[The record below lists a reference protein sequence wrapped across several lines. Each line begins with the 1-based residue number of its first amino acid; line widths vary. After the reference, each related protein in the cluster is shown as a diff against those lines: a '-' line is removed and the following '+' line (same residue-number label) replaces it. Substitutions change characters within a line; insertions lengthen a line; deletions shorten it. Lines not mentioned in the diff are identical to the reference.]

1 MNVFDKIF
9 SKLYRYDENM
19 KSHIPAKW
27 VVIVAAFI
35 TIMLIIG
42 VKINDKK
49 AEKVNYL
56 EYHETL
62 DTTYVVHP
70 AGGRGW
76 LTYDHYEYAVNS
88 KSELVENKQSYDDWN
103 FYRKTNPSSHSLS
116 HLPGPY
122 YMYKAANN
130 DTIVVIK
137 DGYVL
142 KFKMPQPDT
151 VSRRMRL
158 LRD

>member
-1 MNVFDKIF
+1 MIYDK
-9 SKLYRYDENM
+9 DNM
-19 KSHIPAKW
+19 IHIKPKRMLI
-27 VVIVAAFI
+27 VVIFMAAVLIVGIRI
-35 TIMLIIG
+35 T
-42 VKINDKK
+42 DKK
-49 AEKVNYL
+49 AENVNYL

-76 LTYDHYEYAVNS
+76 LTYDHYKYAVNS
-88 KSELVENKQSYDDWN
+88 RSELVENNQGYDDWN
-103 FYRKTNPSSHSLS
+103 FYRKTDPTSHALS
-116 HLPGPY
+116 HLPDPY

-142 KFKMPQPDT
+142 KFKMP
-151 VSRRMRL
+151 VSKE
-158 LRD
+158 

>member
-1 MNVFDKIF
+1 MKNNTKIWVGIIIVFMAI
-9 SKLYRYDENM
+9 
-19 KSHIPAKW
+19 
-27 VVIVAAFI
+27 IV
-35 TIMLIIG
+35 TIG
-42 VKINDKK
+42 VKMG
-49 AEKVNYL
+49 EKTAKSVNYL
-56 EYHETL
+56 EYHEAL

-88 KSELVENKQSYDDWN
+88 KSELVENKQGYDDWN
-103 FYRKTNPSSHSLS
+103 FYRKTDPSSHALS

-122 YMYKAANN
+122 YMYKAAYN

-142 KFKMPQPDT
+142 KFKMPVQDS
-151 VSRRMRL
+151 VK
-158 LRD
+158 

>member
-1 MNVFDKIF
+1 MKYDK
-9 SKLYRYDENM
+9 DNM
-19 KSHIPAKW
+19 IHIKPKRMLI
-27 VVIVAAFI
+27 VVIFMAAILIVGIRI
-35 TIMLIIG
+35 T
-42 VKINDKK
+42 DKK
-49 AEKVNYL
+49 AENVNYL

-88 KSELVENKQSYDDWN
+88 RSELVENNQGYDDWN
-103 FYRKTNPSSHSLS
+103 FYRKTDPTGHALS

-142 KFKMPQPDT
+142 KFKMPVT
-151 VSRRMRL
+151 KE
-158 LRD
+158 